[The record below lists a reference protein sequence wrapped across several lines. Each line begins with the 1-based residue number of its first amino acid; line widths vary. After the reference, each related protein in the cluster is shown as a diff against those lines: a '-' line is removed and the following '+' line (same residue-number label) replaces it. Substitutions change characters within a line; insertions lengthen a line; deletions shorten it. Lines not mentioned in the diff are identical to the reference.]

1 MNIYDITK
9 GFDQNLNFL
18 RPFATLFF
26 AYSCQSGIFPVFANV
41 KNFTIN
47 KVKIISKYA
56 IGICIIIYLLLS
68 ILGYMTQ
75 PINPP
80 SLIIERKSIFKTD
93 IIMVIGRIDFIIT
106 IITKIPPIYNSM
118 RITLVSMIGKDPDNF
133 SNLLNVSLTIP
144 LLLLSCLIGA
154 LYQHVTDYIDL
165 IGSLTSIF
173 IMFLIPGLLYLK
185 SNDYPKTHW
194 KNITTIILI
203 SLFSVICL
211 ISAIFTIKDII
222 DKA

>member
-1 MNIYDITK
+1 
-9 GFDQNLNFL
+9 
-18 RPFATLFF
+18 
-26 AYSCQSGIFPVFANV
+26 
-41 KNFTIN
+41 
-47 KVKIISKYA
+47 
-56 IGICIIIYLLLS
+56 
-68 ILGYMTQ
+68 
-75 PINPP
+75 
-80 SLIIERKSIFKTD
+80 
-93 IIMVIGRIDFIIT
+93 MVIGRIDFIIT
-106 IITKIPPIYNSM
+106 LLTKIPPIYNSM

-133 SNLLNVSLTIP
+133 SNLLNVLLTIP
-144 LLLLSCLIGA
+144 LLLLSCLVGA